1 MSRVGYIFGL
11 QRSLDRRSLVEM
23 RCVAGRHGGGDEGV
37 VETKE
42 HEPSTP
48 ALQRSS
54 PKRTAC
60 PRAGVL
66 FATRSDRSWPITCL
80 ATRLATASAW
90 SEPSLSQLPDRRPA
104 LTGSRV
110 DDREATPSGAL
121 DEGRAGPRLAANPGE
136 GTTPRPFISS
146 SAASQLPKGPAC
158 GTKRFVR
165 AEGERRRGNDL
176 VDIVRR
182 GTGRGGSFGVV
193 ESAVTNGDMPVI
205 DRCVGA
211 SNAA

>member
-1 MSRVGYIFGL
+1 MDRAMKTDESRWQHLWL

-48 ALQRSS
+48 PYKDRLLSERS
-54 PKRTAC
+54 A

-90 SEPSLSQLPDRRPA
+90 SEPSLSQLPDRGPA

-121 DEGRAGPRLAANPGE
+121 DAGGAGPRRSWSETGREPRRR
-136 GTTPRPFISS
+136 TSPRPFIFLLLLPDYPKAQRVGRNDSS
-146 SAASQLPKGPAC
+146 VPKANAVA
-158 GTKRFVR
+158 GT
-165 AEGERRRGNDL
+165 
-176 VDIVRR
+176 
-182 GTGRGGSFGVV
+182 TS
-193 ESAVTNGDMPVI
+193 
-205 DRCVGA
+205 
-211 SNAA
+211 

>member
-1 MSRVGYIFGL
+1 MDRAMKTDESRWLHLWL
-11 QRSLDRRSLVEM
+11 QRSLDRRSLVGT

-136 GTTPRPFISS
+136 GRPHGRSYLLLL
-146 SAASQLPKGPAC
+146 LPDYPKAQ
-158 GTKRFVR
+158 RV
-165 AEGERRRGNDL
+165 
-176 VDIVRR
+176 
-182 GTGRGGSFGVV
+182 GR
-193 ESAVTNGDMPVI
+193 N
-205 DRCVGA
+205 
-211 SNAA
+211 